1 MCRNKV
7 RFLIFVTKG
16 APRDKSP
23 VPKELL
29 WDGLK
34 RNLMEEF
41 GMRNMNSVTGEY
53 GTVLSDRALT
63 ILKKHKGDDK
73 SLASVKMFLYDMLEP
88 TAERGDM
95 LYRYEHSLRVAENGA
110 LLAEREGLPREE
122 LVTACL
128 LHDVGYRECHKD
140 EDFRRHQF
148 ISADIA
154 GIYLKNI
161 GYEEEILQEIVKAIV
176 YHNLTDQLPVDITTF
191 QMSVRDCD
199 DIDRFDM
206 IRTAIIIGDCVR
218 EKNNTEIMELCRGEI
233 NKAKWV
239 MSLQRGTKTAKE
251 MMNAQC
257 MKRISL
263 LEDIVKQA
271 QKGFM
276 AERIEQ

>member
-1 MCRNKV
+1 MMWV
-7 RFLIFVTKG
+7 IESVTKTKTLE
-16 APRDKSP
+16 DIS
-23 VPKELL
+23 L
-29 WDGLK
+29 
-34 RNLMEEF
+34 
-41 GMRNMNSVTGEY
+41 SV
-53 GTVLSDRALT
+53 R
-63 ILKKHKGDDK
+63 ILQGFI
-73 SLASVKMFLYDMLEP
+73 LRISV
-88 TAERGDM
+88 
-95 LYRYEHSLRVAENGA
+95 
-110 LLAEREGLPREE
+110 
-122 LVTACL
+122 
-128 LHDVGYRECHKD
+128 
-140 EDFRRHQF
+140 
-148 ISADIA
+148 I
-154 GIYLKNI
+154 
-161 GYEEEILQEIVKAIV
+161 QEIVKAIV

-218 EKNNTEIMELCRGEI
+218 EKNNMEIMELCRGEI